1 MKGLLFLMSLF
12 QVLRAS
18 PLEVDVKISARV
30 DGLAKRWTLETGLV
44 KTDDGV
50 HLNYTQA
57 GPDQGQNLLFIPGW
71 RQSAAEW
78 KKQVKYFS
86 EAGYR
91 VTAYDMRGHGE
102 SEKPDFGYRVS
113 RFGADLND
121 VLTTL
126 DLWNVSIIAHSMG
139 SSVTWA
145 FWDQYPNQRQ
155 RINHFA
161 IVDQSAILVLDPT
174 WTEKEAETWSA
185 ALFGPA
191 QTYVFSNNIT
201 AETPPFVR
209 SMFTPNI
216 SEADFEW
223 VLSENEKMSDE
234 NAATLLI
241 NHAFADWRDVL
252 PQIDIPTLVLS
263 GDASINNASGIAWA
277 ATQIPGAKSR
287 TFTAEEKG
295 SHFVFWENPDL
306 FNSVIEEFVTSYTK

>member
-1 MKGLLFLMSLF
+1 MKATFLLACFAHALQASTS
-12 QVLRAS
+12 RAKL
-18 PLEVDVKISARV
+18 PADYERA
-30 DGLAKRWTLETGLV
+30 TTGLV
-44 KTDDGV
+44 KTQDGV

-57 GPDQGQNLLFIPGW
+57 GPLLGQNLVFIPGW

-78 KKQVKYFS
+78 KKQVGYFS
-86 EAGYR
+86 KAGYR

-102 SEKPDFGYRVS
+102 SEKPDFGYRLS

-126 DLWNVSIIAHSMG
+126 DLHNVSIIAHSMG

-145 FWDQYPNQRQ
+145 FWDQYPDERR
-155 RINHFA
+155 RIDHFA
-161 IVDQSAILVLDPT
+161 IVDQSSVLVADPT
-174 WTEKEAETWSA
+174 WTKAEAETFSA
-185 ALFGPA
+185 ALFTPA
-191 QTYVFSNNIT
+191 GTYEFANNMT

-209 SMFTPNI
+209 SMFTPDV
-216 SEADFEW
+216 SEADYQW
-223 VLSENEKMSDE
+223 VLSENKKISDK

-252 PQIDIPTLVLS
+252 PRINIPTLVIS
-263 GDASINNASGIAWA
+263 GDVSVNNASGISWA

-295 SHFVFWENPDL
+295 SHFMFWENPEL
-306 FNSVIEEFVTSYTK
+306 FNSVIEEFVTS